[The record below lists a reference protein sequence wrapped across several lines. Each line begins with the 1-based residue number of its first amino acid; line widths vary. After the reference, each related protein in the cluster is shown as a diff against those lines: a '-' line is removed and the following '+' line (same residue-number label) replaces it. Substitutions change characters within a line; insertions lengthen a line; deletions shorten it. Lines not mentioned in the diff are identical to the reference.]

1 MIFVSGFYF
10 SDSPNDSD
18 QMILS
23 VFSRKD
29 FNLLRM
35 VLNNKK
41 TIKIKQLK
49 IKQYLNKYNLINKK
63 KRLYSNFMKL
73 SRDPHLSYES

>member
-10 SDSPNDSD
+10 SDSPNDLD

-41 TIKIKQLK
+41 QL
-49 IKQYLNKYNLINKK
+49 KQYLNKYNLINKK

-73 SRDPHLSYES
+73 SRDPHLSYVS

>member
-1 MIFVSGFYF
+1 MIFASGFYF
-10 SDSPNDSD
+10 SDSPNDLD

-35 VLNNKK
+35 VLNNKQ
-41 TIKIKQLK
+41 KQLK
-49 IKQYLNKYNLINKK
+49 IKQFLNKYNLINKK

>member
-10 SDSPNDSD
+10 SDSPNDLD

-41 TIKIKQLK
+41 LK
-49 IKQYLNKYNLINKK
+49 IKQDLNKYNLINKK

>member
-41 TIKIKQLK
+41 RFKIKQF
-49 IKQYLNKYNLINKK
+49 LNKYNLINKK

>member
-41 TIKIKQLK
+41 KQLK

>member
-35 VLNNKK
+35 VLNNKQ
-41 TIKIKQLK
+41 KQLK

>member
-1 MIFVSGFYF
+1 MIFASGFYF
-10 SDSPNDSD
+10 SDSPNDLD

-35 VLNNKK
+35 ALNNKQ
-41 TIKIKQLK
+41 KQLK
-49 IKQYLNKYNLINKK
+49 IKQFLNKYNLINKK

>member
-41 TIKIKQLK
+41 IK
-49 IKQYLNKYNLINKK
+49 IKQYLNKYDLINKK

>member
-10 SDSPNDSD
+10 SDSPNDLD

-35 VLNNKK
+35 VLNNKQK
-41 TIKIKQLK
+41 RLK
-49 IKQYLNKYNLINKK
+49 IKQFLNKYNLINKK